1 MEPTRLLGEIFSWV
15 CLGHEAPE
23 AGKSNLQEYKK
34 SKIFSFTLLSHC
46 AKTLAT
52 AAWLFAEKTLIV
64 ASWRAAWFPTEQSF
78 TSVSN
83 SSEWLLAKL
92 QYCALWALYR
102 FSFGLSG
109 FPSAL

>member
-1 MEPTRLLGEIFSWV
+1 MEPTRSLGEIFSGV

-23 AGKSNLQEYKK
+23 AGKSSLQEYKK
-34 SKIFSFTLLSHC
+34 SKIFSLTLLSRC

-52 AAWLFAEKTLIV
+52 AAWLAVEKTLIV
-64 ASWRAAWFPTEQSF
+64 PSWRVAWFNTEQSF
-78 TSVSN
+78 ASN
-83 SSEWLLAKL
+83 SSEWPLAKL